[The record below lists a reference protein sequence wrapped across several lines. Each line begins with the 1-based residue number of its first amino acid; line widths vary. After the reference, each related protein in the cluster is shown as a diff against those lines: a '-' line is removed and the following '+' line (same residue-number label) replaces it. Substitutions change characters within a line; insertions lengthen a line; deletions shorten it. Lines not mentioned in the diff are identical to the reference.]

1 MKKYS
6 IDDLRDIMVQ
16 LRGENGCPWD
26 KVQTHQSI
34 KKSMIEECYE
44 AIDALDSGDDHA
56 FANELGD
63 VLLQVVFHARIAE
76 ERGAFDF
83 DDVVNEIC
91 TKLITRHTHVF
102 GKDNAVSAEEALG
115 QWEKNKKKE
124 KNLDSY
130 TAMLEDVPHYLPALM
145 RSEKIQKKAGSVGF
159 DWEETEPIYDKIAEE
174 TAEVKE
180 AVKSGNADEIEEEYG
195 DLLFA
200 VVNLGRHLKVTP
212 EIIENMEET
221 PISVVIENNNFE
233 DGSNNTGIGYIN
245 DLDNEVN
252 DNRIIHPVEKIIE
265 LTKENASLY
274 ERMLANEKEKVALLE
289 KLLNEKK

>member
-1 MKKYS
+1 MKKYT
-6 IDDLRDIMVQ
+6 IDDLRDIMVK

-63 VLLQVVFHARIAE
+63 VLLQVVFHSRIAE
-76 ERGAFDF
+76 ERGAFSF

-102 GKDNAVSAEEALG
+102 GADKAVSADEALG

-124 KNLDSY
+124 KNLESY

-159 DWEETEPIYDKIAEE
+159 DWQEAEPVYDKVNEE
-174 TAEVKE
+174 ITELRE
-180 AVKSGNADEIEEEYG
+180 AVKTENAEKIEEEYG
-195 DLLFA
+195 DLLFS
-200 VVNLGRHLKVTP
+200 VVNLGRHLKLTP
-212 EIIENMEET
+212 EISLTKASDKFIKRFEKMEKEAEKDNLDMAQ
-221 PISVVIENNNFE
+221 ISVDELEN
-233 DGSNNTGIGYIN
+233 
-245 DLDNEVN
+245 LW
-252 DNRIIHPVEKIIE
+252 
-265 LTKENASLY
+265 
-274 ERMLANEKEKVALLE
+274 ERA
-289 KLLNEKK
+289 KKS

>member
-1 MKKYS
+1 MKNYT
-6 IDDLRDIMVQ
+6 IDDLRDIMVK

-76 ERGAFDF
+76 ERGAFSF

-102 GKDNAVSAEEALG
+102 GTDKAVSADEALG

-124 KNLDSY
+124 KKLESY

-159 DWEETEPIYDKIAEE
+159 DWQEAEPVYDKVNEE
-174 TAEVKE
+174 ITELKE
-180 AVKSGNADEIEEEYG
+180 AVKTGNAERIEEEYG
-195 DLLFA
+195 DLLFS
-200 VVNLGRHLKVTP
+200 VVNLGRHLKLTP
-212 EIIENMEET
+212 EIA
-221 PISVVIENNNFE
+221 
-233 DGSNNTGIGYIN
+233 
-245 DLDNEVN
+245 
-252 DNRIIHPVEKIIE
+252 
-265 LTKENASLY
+265 LTKASDKFIK
-274 ERMLANEKEKVALLE
+274 RFAVMEKEAEKDNLDMAQLSTDELE
-289 KLLNEKK
+289 NLWGRAKKS

>member
-91 TKLITRHTHVF
+91 TKLITRHTHDF

-180 AVKSGNADEIEEEYG
+180 AVKNGNADEIEEEYG

-212 EIIENMEET
+212 EIALTKASDKFVKRFKKMEEKA
-221 PISVVIENNNFE
+221 IS
-233 DGSNNTGIGYIN
+233 DGKDMAELSAKE
-245 DLDNEVN
+245 LD
-252 DNRIIHPVEKIIE
+252 E
-265 LTKENASLY
+265 LWEF
-274 ERMLANEKEKVALLE
+274 V
-289 KLLNEKK
+289 KKA